1 MRRVKG
7 IIAVGA
13 LALSFAFGTGDALAF
28 TNGGGNSGSAPG
40 QANAIANCFDN
51 IAKQTDK
58 GVSAGGGPKEGVPA
72 PTNCDHF
79 FNP

>member
-1 MRRVKG
+1 MLSIKKST
-7 IIAVGA
+7 AVAA
-13 LALSFAFGTGDALAF
+13 LTMSLLFGTGDALAF